1 MILTEEEFIQ
11 RRENYRSV
19 FNNGAGTEVLTD
31 ILNICGYFNSA
42 IEDERIL
49 VAKEIMYRMGIND
62 PMDSDRM
69 VEITGALLGLDP
81 VNPLKKDTWEE

>member
-1 MILTEEEFIQ
+1 MILAEEEFIQ

-31 ILNICGYFNSA
+31 ILNICGYYNKA
-42 IEDERIL
+42 VEDDRIL
-49 VAKEIMYRMGIND
+49 VAKEILYRMGIID

-69 VEITGALLGLDP
+69 VEVTGAMLALDP
-81 VNPLKKDTWEE
+81 VNPMKKEEWEE